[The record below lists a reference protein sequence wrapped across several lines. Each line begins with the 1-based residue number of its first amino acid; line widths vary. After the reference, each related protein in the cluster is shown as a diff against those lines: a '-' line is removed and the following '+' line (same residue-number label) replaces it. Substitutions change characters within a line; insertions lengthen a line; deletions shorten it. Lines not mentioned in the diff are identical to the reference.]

1 MEWGEIKRL
10 KLGRH
15 MSIEKALMRVVA
27 ASKESICDIAERA
40 NLEVFRVCGFINDNK
55 EALNES
61 EIWRLR
67 DALNQE
73 DRQKWLL
80 LIR

>member
-1 MEWGEIKRL
+1 
-10 KLGRH
+10 

-27 ASKESICDIAERA
+27 GSKDHICDIAERA
-40 NLEVFRVCGFINDNK
+40 DIDVAQLCRFINDHK
-55 EALNES
+55 EVLNES
-61 EIWRLR
+61 EIKRLR
-67 DALNQE
+67 DALNFE